1 MPRDKEHARKRLVKA
16 AIELFAEKGF
26 DHTTAAQI
34 AGRAGVTARTF
45 FRHFPDKREVLFE
58 GQTILGEVLSQV
70 IAEAPPELPPIDT
83 LRRAFAS
90 ITEMLEQNR
99 PFSEPRQHIISAT
112 PALQEREVA
121 KHAAITRVV
130 GEALQKR
137 GVETRR
143 ANLAAQTGIAVL
155 SYALDAWFADPSSRL
170 ANYLD
175 CAFAELQDLS
185 SSTDRR

>member
-1 MPRDKEHARKRLVKA
+1 MPRDKEDARKRLVKA

-34 AGRAGVTARTF
+34 AARAGVTARTF

-58 GQTILGEVLSQV
+58 GQTILGAVLSQA
-70 IAEAPPELPPIDT
+70 ITEAPPELSPIET

-99 PFSEPRQHIISAT
+99 RFSEPRQHIISAT

-121 KHAAITRVV
+121 KHAAIARVV

-137 GVETRR
+137 GVKTRR
-143 ANLAAQTGIAVL
+143 ANLAAQTGLAVL
-155 SYALDAWFADPSSRL
+155 SYALDAWFVDPSSRL

-175 CAFAELQDLS
+175 SAFAELQDLS
-185 SSTDRR
+185 SPTDR